1 MGRGE
6 CLPPRMC
13 KITATMRTLL
23 ATLLLTAVACAPAGP
38 PAGPN
43 DREWSLLTADYQWLE
58 TMRKAQKQPAANA
71 SRKERIE
78 LLLDN
83 HKKLEPTYV
92 AFIDK
97 VREYH
102 DRTAD
107 PRAGQLLAREKIML
121 GDEYMTVLSRY
132 DKAIDLYREALE
144 LHPGSVEAQQRIAT
158 AEQRRYVSMTAFANV
173 KPGMKED
180 AVQALVGL
188 PREDWIK
195 QVVQNNRAYS
205 VWIYPKADGGAS
217 AIYFD
222 NGVVYHTNWNAAA
235 PPASGTS
242 R

>member
-1 MGRGE
+1 
-6 CLPPRMC
+6 
-13 KITATMRTLL
+13 MRSLL
-23 ATLLLTAVACAPAGP
+23 ALVLLALVACAPAGP

-43 DREWSLLTADYQWLE
+43 DRDWSLLTADYQWLE
-58 TMRKAQKQPAANA
+58 TVRKGQKAPAANA

-97 VREYH
+97 VRAYH
-102 DRTAD
+102 DRTGD

-144 LHPGSVEAQQRIAT
+144 LQPDSVDAQQRIAT
-158 AEQRRYVSMTAFANV
+158 AEQRRFVSMTAFANV
-173 KPGMKED
+173 KTGMKEE
-180 AVQALVGL
+180 AVQGLVGL

-195 QVVQNNRAYS
+195 QVVQNNRVYS

-217 AIYFD
+217 AVYFD

-235 PPASGTS
+235 PPASAAAK
-242 R
+242 